1 MIHQSWGTLESGDEH
16 TCEVTVYSTSLT
28 SIARWMY
35 AFGADFTVI
44 EPAEL
49 RVELGAVA
57 DYHDQ
62 VAERYRRA
70 MTARP

>member
-1 MIHQSWGTLESGDEH
+1 M
-16 TCEVTVYSTSLT
+16 TVYSTSLT

-35 AFGADFTVI
+35 AFGGADFTVI